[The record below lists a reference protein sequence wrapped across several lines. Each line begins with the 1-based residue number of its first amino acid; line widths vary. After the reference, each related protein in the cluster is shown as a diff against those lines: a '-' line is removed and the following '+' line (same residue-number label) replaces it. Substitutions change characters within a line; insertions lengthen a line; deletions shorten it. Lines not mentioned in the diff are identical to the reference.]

1 MHEHPANRFVSYR
14 RQSSVSSDS
23 FELLQVPMRQS
34 TSNDVKL
41 QSEGAIN
48 STERTTEQEDDHE
61 VMHLTD
67 LLKQV

>member
-41 QSEGAIN
+41 QSEGA